1 MKKRHVIAC
10 MHFLLFAFILIGIPI
25 LTIDTDTTDKRE
37 TTTSSYNFHRYTVP
51 SFDFDLDEF
60 SNLTNTLPSYN
71 LIPLQTIPT
80 LNPENIADK
89 IVTTIDV
96 APSATEKS
104 TSTGE
109 QETEYQDDL
118 QSNFDSGGV
127 VYVTNTGNA
136 YHVRDC
142 GHLRSVNSISLREAT
157 IRGYWPCTVCNPP
170 IYTGDLPEIT
180 EPERPHPS
188 GGGSGSGTGSSSS
201 GHGSYTGYGNG
212 GGSGSGS
219 DSNHT
224 STQPTSTNTTEATIH
239 IETTVKQNPSEDKV
253 HVVETIIIC
262 IVCSPVILYMVAPIF
277 IWCWKQISSMINSVK
292 HMRKRNKEDEILLA
306 KIEQS
311 RIELTKAL
319 TSLSEKLIAAQKTT
333 PSWHSVIQADIEKQ
347 EIVLQKEL
355 HEHNAFLN
363 ESGLV
368 CVKEGKPPYGLDCT
382 VVYSPYG
389 TCYHRSDCKTKGRF
403 LGWTHISKPPRS
415 LHPCSKCLGKNSKSA
430 WAIDCTKK
438 ISEISKSKILKDFI
452 ILCTNN
458 PPVQKA
464 YIHRVQSLIS
474 RIRQPIHFVKKRKFP
489 FKNKRYTIPSV
500 SESIDA
506 LTRK

>member
-1 MKKRHVIAC
+1 
-10 MHFLLFAFILIGIPI
+10 MHFLLFAFIFIGIPI
-25 LTIDTDTTDKRE
+25 LTIDTDTTDSQN
-37 TTTSSYNFHRYTVP
+37 TTTSSFNYHRYTM
-51 SFDFDLDEF
+51 
-60 SNLTNTLPSYN
+60 PSYN
-71 LIPLQTIPT
+71 FDFEELPTLTITDPSYYRIPLQTNPT

-89 IVTTIDV
+89 IVTTIDA
-96 APSATEKS
+96 APSATEES
-104 TSTGE
+104 ISTGE
-109 QETEYQDDL
+109 QETENQDDL

-239 IETTVKQNPSEDKV
+239 IETTVKQNPAEDKV

-262 IVCSPVILYMVAPIF
+262 IVCSPMILCMVAPIF

-292 HMRKRNKEDEILLA
+292 HMRKQNKEDEILLA

-319 TSLSEKLIAAQKTT
+319 TSLSEKLIAAHNAT
-333 PSWHSVIQADIEKQ
+333 PSWHSLIQTNIENQ
-347 EIVLQKEL
+347 ELELQKEL
-355 HEHNAFLN
+355 HKHNAFLN
-363 ESGLV
+363 EDNLICSKV
-368 CVKEGKPPYGLDCT
+368 GKPPYGLDCT

-389 TCYHRSDCKTKGRF
+389 SCYHRADCTARGMF
-403 LGWTHISKPPRS
+403 YGCSHISKPPKS
-415 LHPCSKCLGKNSKSA
+415 LHPCSKCLGKKSKSA
-430 WAIDCTKK
+430 WAIDCTKRVRK
-438 ISEISKSKILKDFI
+438 IKKSEKFRDFI
-452 ILCTNN
+452 ALSTNN
-458 PPVQKA
+458 PPAQKA
-464 YIHRVQSLIS
+464 YICRVQSLLS
-474 RIRQPIHFVKKRKFP
+474 RIERPIHIVRKRKFP
-489 FKNKRYTIPSV
+489 FKNKKYVIPANLKNI
-500 SESIDA
+500 EN
-506 LTRK
+506 TKGENEK